1 MGYNM
6 KRGNSAVPF
15 KELGSSPAKQKK
27 KQKYEGAETMS
38 SEQLKKEFGVEGLG
52 SSTDYYI
59 KRGGQN
65 EPMILGEV
73 ELDTGTKSEVTG
85 VPGSEGGKLT
95 RKDD

>member
-1 MGYNM
+1 MGYRMNGFSGF
-6 KRGNSAVPF
+6 GN
-15 KELGSSPAKQKK
+15 SPAKQKK
-27 KQKYEGAETMS
+27 KQKYEGAETMG

-59 KRGGQN
+59 KRGDQN

-73 ELDTGTKSEVTG
+73 GLDAGTKSEVIG